1 MTSLDRDQL
10 KEMALEECQKAK
22 KQCTTVGI
30 PATVGL
36 FDLPVV
42 GIDDVHFDKVVIIH
56 DWESDNSPYTKVEED
71 GGRTVYVRERP
82 GTLLRRLDERAF
94 LNFTAP
100 SGIMIW
106 VKAAAIYEVLGSDNS
121 YASSSKTLLHVLHID
136 PGIQAIR
143 EDVSTVVAR
152 LAAIAPLVQLTAPNE
167 KPVWLKAGA
176 VSHISKNALLD
187 DFGGAAS
194 ILELNGRRIG
204 VKEDVSSVQAILNTP
219 AKVPH

>member
-42 GIDDVHFDKVVIIH
+42 GIDGVHFDKVVIIH
-56 DWESDNSPYTKVEED
+56 DWESDEPPYTQVEED

-100 SGIMIW
+100 NGVLIW
-106 VKAAAIYEVLGSDNS
+106 VKAAAIYEVRDSDNS
-121 YASSSKTLLHVLHID
+121 YASRSKTLLHVLHIH

-143 EDVSTVVAR
+143 EDVSAVVGR
-152 LAAIAPLVQLTAPNE
+152 LAAIAPLVKFTAPNE

-176 VSHISKNALLD
+176 VSHISKNVFLD

-194 ILELNGRRIG
+194 ILQVNGRRIG
-204 VKEDVSSVQAILNTP
+204 VKEDVSSAQAILNTP